1 MSTTRRIVPV
11 SALLLLATPLLLF
24 AILRVSPGLDATYVN
39 LSFHFWSVTGTTIV
53 AAVAGIVVI
62 MSARSVRETRLLFL
76 ALAFASIAAI
86 FSIHGLNTPGYY
98 LQNNH
103 HLSLIRVS
111 AYASI
116 FVGSCFAVL
125 SAATL
130 PPRAASAI
138 ERFGTQI
145 FFVTV
150 AALIGY
156 IAVSLAYPEWLEWV
170 PTENF
175 PLQLVLSALLTCV
188 VAYAIWRYVEA
199 FLFARLPAQAA
210 MIGALVLLLE
220 TQIAMLWGRGE
231 FTYSWWLYHFLYLA
245 AFAVLFAGWAY
256 EAARAGTIK
265 AIGDALSMRDA
276 IAQLERGHDGA
287 LLELVEAIELKD
299 VGTHGHVRRVG
310 AYAVAIGHKLGL
322 NAIEMRQLALAAK
335 MHDVGKIGVPDH
347 ILKKPGPLNDDE
359 FAEMQQH
366 TERGGQIASRVE
378 MLREVAPVIRAHH
391 ERRDGRGYPDGL
403 AGDEIPRLARIIS
416 VADTYDA
423 MVSDRPYRKG
433 LAHAEAVAE
442 LRRVAGSQL
451 DPVCVQALLAWFDEQ
466 EIAAA

>member
-1 MSTTRRIVPV
+1 MDNIRRAVPV
-11 SALLLLATPLLLF
+11 SAMLVLAAPLLLF
-24 AILRVSPGLDATYVN
+24 VALRVNPALDGTYVN
-39 LSFHFWSVTGTTIV
+39 LTFHFWSVTGTAVISAL
-53 AAVAGIVVI
+53 AAVVVI

-86 FSIHGLNTPGYY
+86 FSVHGLNTPGYY
-98 LQNNH
+98 LHNNH

-116 FVGSCFAVL
+116 FVGSCFVVL

-130 PPRAASAI
+130 PPRPASAI

-145 FFVTV
+145 FFATV
-150 AALIGY
+150 AALVGY
-156 IAVSLAYPEWLEWV
+156 ITISLAFPGWLEWV
-170 PTENF
+170 PTENLS
-175 PLQLVLSALLTCV
+175 LQILLSAALTGI
-188 VAYAIWRYVEA
+188 VAYAIWRYA
-199 FLFARLPAQAA
+199 DAYLFARLPAQAA

-231 FTYSWWLYHFLYLA
+231 FTYSWWLYHLLYLA
-245 AFAVLFAGWAY
+245 AFFVLFAGWAY
-256 EAARAGTIK
+256 EAVRAGTIK

-276 IAQLERGHDGA
+276 IAQLERGHDDD

-299 VGTHGHVRRVG
+299 LGTHGHVRRVG
-310 AYAVAIGHKLGL
+310 AFAVAIGQKMGL
-322 NAIEMRQLALAAK
+322 SATEMRQLALAAK

-347 ILKKPGPLNDDE
+347 ILKKPGPLTDDE

-366 TERGGQIASRVE
+366 TERGGQIASRVG
-378 MLREVAPVIRAHH
+378 MLREVAAVIRAHH
-391 ERRDGRGYPDGL
+391 EKIDGSGYPDGL
-403 AGDEIPRLARIIS
+403 AGEGIPLLARIIS

-433 LAHAEAVAE
+433 LSHSEAVAE
-442 LRRVAGSQL
+442 LQRVAGSQL
-451 DPVCVQALLAWFDEQ
+451 DAACVQAVLAWFDDQ
-466 EIAAA
+466 GLAAA